1 MPDLCWR
8 IPLAR
13 SITPAHLNI
22 GNNQVADQSPIT
34 DKKVKQTPA
43 AEDSDPDQA
52 WMVLKLVNEWVRYA
66 DAKIA
71 ITFTFIGVTAGALYN
86 LIKSDT
92 PLTIAMAV
100 PAAVAPQRS
109 SRWDLRRYCT
119 VPEDQRQARG

>member
-1 MPDLCWR
+1 LGTTKWPTK
-8 IPLAR
+8 AR
-13 SITPAHLNI
+13 LPT
-22 GNNQVADQSPIT
+22 
-34 DKKVKQTPA
+34 KKVKQTPA

-86 LIKSDT
+86 LIKSHT

-100 PAAVAPQRS
+100 ACGGMRCSDHRV
-109 SRWDLRRYCT
+109 WDLRRYCT